1 MGTGGRLCETQVQN
15 SVLPSPSCKALD
27 KLLDHCNSISHLQN
41 DTHLAVLSEEE
52 QRQKNSSMGL
62 GSCFLIKE
70 KKKRKTTVAVLIIIG
85 PPKSEDS
92 EMKSSRPV

>member
-1 MGTGGRLCETQVQN
+1 MGTGRRVCETQVQN

-62 GSCFLIKE
+62 GSYFLK
-70 KKKRKTTVAVLIIIG
+70 KKKRKTTIAVLLIIG
-85 PPKSEDS
+85 PPESEDS